1 MAAPVILA
9 STIRPSRK
17 SQFSSAKAIADLE
30 AERQTEALEIT
41 RSAECAFLRDHLAR
55 WAPGFAA
62 RVAAAAPLDFYPGRG
77 SAAGDLARG
86 RVRAPGGDS
95 RATDGSH
102 QMRRD
107 SAQGE
112 RVYSPDPRAEP

>member
-1 MAAPVILA
+1 MAATVILA

-62 RVAAAAPLDFYPGRG
+62 
-77 SAAGDLARG
+77 LARG

-112 RVYSPDPRAEP
+112 RIYSPDPRAEP